1 VSDEEDGETG
11 VFLDALPSAAASGLL
26 KLNQRPH
33 DQTALTRL
41 PFDLQPLLKVHGGVV
56 VVDLR
61 RRS

>member
-1 VSDEEDGETG
+1 

-41 PFDLQPLLKVHGGVV
+41 PFDLQPVLKVHGGVV